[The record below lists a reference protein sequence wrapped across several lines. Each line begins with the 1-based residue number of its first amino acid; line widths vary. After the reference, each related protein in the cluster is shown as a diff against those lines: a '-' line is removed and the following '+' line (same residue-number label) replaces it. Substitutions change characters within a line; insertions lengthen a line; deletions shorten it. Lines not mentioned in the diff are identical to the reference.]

1 MEGNIQVLCWLRDGG
16 DPLIADTTCLSTFPG
31 FPTTP
36 STPGG
41 SQPLQLI
48 KSSVTLHS
56 LAPGESSKQQTFYLN
71 ASTIGNR
78 VLSCQLR
85 YTGHV
90 NNVATMSSCATLF
103 NIDVIQPFTFSFLL
117 HNKMLTES
125 KVVHVDENFCI
136 TPKIECAS
144 PHELVVTESR

>member
-48 KSSVTLHS
+48 KSSVTLDS
-56 LAPGESSKQQTFYLN
+56 LAPGESSKLTFYLN

-117 HNKMLTES
+117 HNKMLAES